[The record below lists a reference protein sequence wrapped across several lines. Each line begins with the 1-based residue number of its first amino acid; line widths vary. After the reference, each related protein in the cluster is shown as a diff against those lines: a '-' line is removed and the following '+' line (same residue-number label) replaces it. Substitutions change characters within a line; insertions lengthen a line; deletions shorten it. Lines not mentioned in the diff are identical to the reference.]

1 MISRDTLRNGFFI
14 GIATAFIVII
24 GMPVV
29 FAERYIISGI
39 LTLGVVILFGIL
51 LGTGYFAGRQT
62 EDNGTANHTTL
73 ALNGAIISGVVVIV
87 VALITMFALQLNQWA
102 DGIDMTTIF
111 PNVDEELVAILTFGQ
126 QSSLVG
132 WVLLLIAGA
141 LSGAVGALST
151 HLPSRVLNI
160 SLISAL
166 MIIIMGLLQDQINS
180 IISLMDAIWVT
191 VAVAVGYLL
200 ATWRNRA
207 KVTQRILEA
216 GIIGAVIGAV
226 LAALL
231 LVLGVGSEAV
241 PGWFEEQAPILESLF
256 LGKNAVGSIVLL
268 ALFWGS
274 LGIFGAALSTAAK
287 TSHQIGILVIIALL
301 TLGILNQFGE
311 MTVVAAILTLLVLVI
326 GQTISGR
333 TTQKSHIIFEG
344 FDNHG
349 QKSSQRMMM
358 IAGLVFALILP
369 HLFTGY
375 ITNVV
380 DLILLYTMMGLGLNI
395 VVGFAGLL
403 DLGYVAFFA
412 IGAYT
417 VGVLTT
423 PNVITCGGVSPSEI
437 GPDQIEAVCTGITT
451 FWIAWPAA
459 IATAG
464 LAGVMLGIPVLRLR
478 GDYLAIVTL
487 GFGEIIRLLALSD
500 VFKDYL
506 GGAQGIVNIP
516 SPIINFTG
524 LANVLINTGLP
535 GLVQLGEFFAEP
547 ISLSGPAEIYYLI
560 LFGVIVAAFVSNR
573 LLRSRLGRSWQAMR
587 EDEDVAEAM
596 GIHLVNTKLLAF
608 SIGAAFSGIGGAIF
622 GSYLKSI
629 FPNSFT
635 LLISI
640 NILSVVIIGGM
651 GSIPGVFLGALV
663 IFGLPEALREFQEYR
678 LLMFGTLLVVTM
690 LLRPQGLLPP
700 NPPRMEEEARTALA
714 EEGA

>member
-1 MISRDTLRNGFFI
+1 MMISRDTLRNGFFI

-24 GMPVV
+24 GMPVA
-29 FAERYIISGI
+29 FAERYVISGV

-51 LGTGYFAGRQT
+51 LGAGYFAGRQSENNDKT
-62 EDNGTANHTTL
+62 NNALL
-73 ALNGAIISGVVVIV
+73 ALNGAVISAMAVTV
-87 VALITMFALQLNQWA
+87 VALITLLALQLNMWA
-102 DGIDMTTIF
+102 DGIDMSTIF
-111 PNVDEELVAILTFGQ
+111 PNVDEELIGILTFGQ
-126 QSSLVG
+126 QSILG
-132 WVLLLIAGA
+132 WIMLLIAGA
-141 LSGAVGALST
+141 IMGVIGALST
-151 HLPSRVLNI
+151 RLPARVI
-160 SLISAL
+160 SISMISAL
-166 MIIIMGLLQDQINS
+166 MIIIMGLLQDQINN
-180 IISLMDAIWVT
+180 IISLIDAIWVT
-191 VAVAVGYLL
+191 VAVAIGYLL

-207 KVTQRILEA
+207 NLGQRILEA
-216 GIIGAVIGAV
+216 GAIGALIGAA
-226 LAALL
+226 LAVFLL
-231 LVLGVGSEAV
+231 LLGAGSEA
-241 PGWFEEQAPILESLF
+241 GASLIEDKAPILESLF
-256 LGKNAVGSIVLL
+256 LGKNAVGSVVLL

-274 LGIFGAALSTAAK
+274 LGIFGAALSAAAK
-287 TSHQIGILVIIALL
+287 TGHQIGILAIIAFLI
-301 TLGILNQFGE
+301 LGILNQFGE
-311 MTVVAAILTLLVLVI
+311 MTLLAAGLTLLVLVV
-326 GQTISGR
+326 GQLISGR
-333 TTQKSHIIFEG
+333 TTQQADVVFAG
-344 FDNHG
+344 FNR
-349 QKSSQRMMM
+349 QEQNSSQRVMLM
-358 IAGLVFALILP
+358 AGLMFALILP
-369 HLFTGY
+369 HLLTGY

-423 PNVITCGGVSPSEI
+423 PSVITCGGISPADI
-437 GPDQIEAVCTGITT
+437 PTDQIEAVCTGMTT
-451 FWIAWPAA
+451 FWVAWPAA
-459 IATAG
+459 IFTAG
-464 LAGVMLGIPVLRLR
+464 MAGVMLGIPVLRLR

-487 GFGEIIRLLALSD
+487 GFGEIIRLLAQSD
-500 VFKDYL
+500 LFKPYL

-516 SPIINFTG
+516 SPIINLTG
-524 LANVLINTGLP
+524 LSEILLNTGLP
-535 GLVQLGEFFAEP
+535 FLVTLGEYLSEP
-547 ISLSGPAEIYYLI
+547 ISLSGPTEIYYLI
-560 LFGVIVAAFVSNR
+560 LFGVIVAAFVSYR

-587 EDEDVAEAM
+587 EDEDVAQAM

-700 NPPRMEEEARTALA
+700 KPPRMEEEAQAALA
-714 EEGA
+714 KEGA